1 MEWQFYAEADVASLS
16 IRPWSPS
23 AVYVSKRLVDGDGN
37 ILSNTRTSL
46 EDALGNCS
54 DVPALAAEYLNV
66 LKSHFDAQYNL
77 IYTGRN
83 QPHPSLAIN
92 FGNTLSSCLRIYL
105 TLLNNDLGEI

>member
-1 MEWQFYAEADVASLS
+1 MEWQFYAEADTDSLS
-16 IRPWSPS
+16 LRPWSPS
-23 AVYVSKRLVDGDGN
+23 AVYLSKKLVDSDGN
-37 ILSNTRTSL
+37 ILSDNRTSL

-54 DVPALAAEYLNV
+54 DVPALAADYLNV
-66 LKSHFDAQYNL
+66 LRSHFDIQYDL

-105 TLLNNDLGEI
+105 ALLNNNLGEI